1 MEISVKTSTAPTQR
15 SACLVIGVFEQ
26 RKLSNAAQE
35 LDTASNGYL
44 SKVIKHGDMDG
55 KLEQTLLLHAVDGI
69 AAQRILL
76 IGCGKEKAFGIRQFK
91 KVINAAI
98 KILKEHNIR
107 DAVFYLSELVTN
119 DLNQAQRIKLAAE
132 TIHYGCYQFTQLKSK
147 NDNNKPSLQKVILNI
162 EDAKY
167 LSKARLAVAMGN
179 AVAQG
184 VAVTRDLGN
193 LPGNICTPSYLAS
206 TAQKN
211 AKRYEKM
218 KVKVLKQKDM
228 EEFKMGAFLSV
239 SKGSRQP
246 PRLII
251 VEYNGG
257 KKDDKPVV
265 LVGKGITFDS
275 GGISIKPSQ
284 AMDEMKFDMC
294 GAASVLGTMVTIG
307 ELQLPV
313 NVIGIVP
320 SCENMPD
327 GAANKP
333 GDVVT
338 SMSGQTIEVLNTDA
352 EGRLILCDAL
362 TLSERYHPKTV
373 IDIATLTGA
382 CVVALGKHPCG
393 LLSNSDALAQDLIS
407 AGTLS
412 DDRAWQL
419 PLWDEYQ
426 DQLKSNFADI
436 ANIGGPQAGT
446 ITAACFLSRFTE
458 KLNWAHLDIAGVAW
472 ESGHHKGATG
482 RPVPLLSQ
490 YIFDQCGKKYQ
501 L

>member
-1 MEISVKTSTAPTQR
+1 MDISVKTTTAPTHH
-15 SACLVIGVFEQ
+15 SDCLVVGVFERRQ
-26 RKLSNAAQE
+26 LSSTALAI
-35 LDTASNGYL
+35 DTASNGYL
-44 SKVIKHGDMDG
+44 SKLLQHGDMDG
-55 KLEQTLLLHAVDGI
+55 KLEQTLLLHGVSGV
-69 AAQRILL
+69 AAKRLL
-76 IGCGKEKAFGIRQFK
+76 LVGCGKENEYGLRQFK
-91 KVINAAI
+91 KALNAAVR
-98 KILKEHNIR
+98 ILKDHNVR
-107 DAVFYLSELVTN
+107 DAVFYLSELPIK

-132 TIHYGCYQFTQLKSK
+132 TIQHGCYQFTQLKSK
-147 NDNNKPSLQKVILNI
+147 NGNTKTTLQKVTLNVD
-162 EDAKY
+162 DAKY
-167 LSKARLAVAMGN
+167 LAKARLAVLMGN
-179 AVAQG
+179 AVAHG
-184 VAVTRDLGN
+184 VTTARDLGN
-193 LPGNICTPSYLAS
+193 LPGNICTPAYLAS

-211 AKRYEKM
+211 ARHYANM

-228 EEFKMGAFLSV
+228 EELKMGAFLSV
-239 SKGSRQP
+239 AKGSRQP
-246 PRLII
+246 PRLIV
-251 VEYNGG
+251 VEYHGG
-257 KKDDKPVV
+257 NKDDKPVV

-307 ELQLPV
+307 ELQLPI
-313 NVIGIVP
+313 NVVAIVP

-362 TLSERYHPKTV
+362 TYSEKYKPGAV
-373 IDIATLTGA
+373 IDVATLTGA

-393 LLSNSDALAQDLIS
+393 LLSNKETLAEDLID
-407 AGTLS
+407 AGKRS

-419 PLWDEYQ
+419 PLWDDYQ
-426 DQLKSNFADI
+426 DQLKSNFADM

-482 RPVPLLSQ
+482 RPVPLLTQ
-490 YIFDQCGKKYQ
+490 YLLDQCGKKYQ